1 MQDLI
6 LATVNDKINS
16 YGVTSSDYAAIA
28 PNIPMGL
35 LDAYVTGQGITSV
48 MIDADADHL
57 SFDVEIEKIIEA
69 KPLLVGIIISGS
81 NPSASTQTM
90 SGVIKFFK
98 ELKLRELSFSTFIY
112 GGHPTVLP
120 ERSLNETGADYVV
133 IGEGYESVTK
143 LYKCLEKNLPLDDVP
158 GLGFFKKG
166 VFRMTPTLH

>member
-48 MIDADADHL
+48 MIDADADNL

-90 SGVIKFFK
+90 DGVIKFFD
-98 ELKLRELSFSTFIY
+98 ELFPILSCSMEISIPNIIISLYDRFLPFPDPISNIILLLDIFCIKLSVHFQVCILVFAKSFAIWS
-112 GGHPTVLP
+112 
-120 ERSLNETGADYVV
+120 
-133 IGEGYESVTK
+133 
-143 LYKCLEKNLPLDDVP
+143 
-158 GLGFFKKG
+158 
-166 VFRMTPTLH
+166 